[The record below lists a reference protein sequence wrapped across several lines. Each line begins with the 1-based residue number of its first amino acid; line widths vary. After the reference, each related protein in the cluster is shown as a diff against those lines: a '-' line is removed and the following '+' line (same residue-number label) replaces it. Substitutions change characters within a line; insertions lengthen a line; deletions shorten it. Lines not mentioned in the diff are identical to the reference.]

1 MSKTIPKAIDDLN
14 DATRVVF
21 ALADAL
27 VKSYIELRVRYE
39 SVPEVHEW
47 IIGPGHYFESPDLL
61 TPSQIQEIIAAVQ
74 RGDLVQVNLYGLRLM
89 SQSRIARVVKVYGTS
104 LEVCLWGDNEAHN
117 KFFLTD
123 PARQIWCW
131 YIVGKA
137 SGV

>member
-1 MSKTIPKAIDDLN
+1 MSKTIPKRLDDLS
-14 DATRVVF
+14 DATRVVS

-27 VKSYIELRVRYE
+27 MKAYIELRVRYE
-39 SVPEVHEW
+39 ASPEVYEW
-47 IIGPGHYFESPDLL
+47 IIGPGHYTENPDLL
-61 TPSQIQEIIAAVQ
+61 SREQLQGIIAAVQ